1 MKVILLEDVRK
12 VGKKDEVKEVADG
25 YGRNF
30 LIKNGLAVAYN
41 KDSAKDLKA
50 RQADEAAHQAAL
62 KKAAGEIA
70 DQMKSLVLEFSLNT
84 SKDGSNTFGQISTK
98 QIAAAL
104 AEKGINVDRRKILL
118 DTPVDSLGT
127 TKVKADLYKG
137 QVIGTFNVHV
147 TGKRG

>member
-41 KDSAKDLKA
+41 KNSAADLSA
-50 RQADEAAHQAAL
+50 RQADQAAHEAAL
-62 KKAAGEIA
+62 KKEAEETAEK
-70 DQMKSLVLEFSLNT
+70 MKSLVLEFSLNT
-84 SKDGSNTFGQISTK
+84 SKDGSSTFGQISSK

-104 AEKGINVDRRKILL
+104 AEKGIHVDRRKILL

-127 TKVKADLYKG
+127 TKVKADLYRG

-147 TGKRG
+147 SGKSA